1 MRIPHLAPLIVGLS
15 LVTAQSP
22 TPAPELIRA
31 ALPAVVRIEGTPTF
45 APEVS
50 GPIWGSGFFYHPN
63 RVITNYHVVEG
74 MSNLKVTLNNGQSYP
89 AQAYA
94 VDRGIDI
101 AILNV
106 EGVQA
111 PAVLQLSD
119 SASFDPGE
127 PVLALGSPYGEVT
140 LVSSGIISGVGSF
153 AFYEQFGDP
162 EVGSEIYSILY
173 TDAHIEPGYSGGPL
187 LNQSGQVIGVIDA
200 VLGGLAGV
208 AGIGIAIPAAQ
219 VLESTRDLERYGAPQ
234 RGWLGATLVG
244 LSDLDP
250 LLLNLA
256 GLSQP
261 QGTMVEE
268 VEPGSPAEAAGLKA
282 ATRDRF
288 GKLVALG
295 DVILAV
301 NGQAVDSPLAVTRAV
316 AKHRAGDSISLT
328 LWREQKQVELPLKLL
343 PRP

>member
-1 MRIPHLAPLIVGLS
+1 MRIPHLSPLIVGLS
-15 LVTAQSP
+15 LVTAQSQ
-22 TPAPELIRA
+22 TSAPELIRTTM
-31 ALPAVVRIEGTPTF
+31 PAVVRIEGTPTF

-101 AILNV
+101 AILSV
-106 EGVQA
+106 EGIQA
-111 PAVLQLSD
+111 PAVLQLSN
-119 SASFDPGE
+119 APAPFPGE
-127 PVLALGSPYGEVT
+127 QVLAFGSPYGEVT
-140 LVSSGIISGVGSF
+140 LVSSGIVSGVGSF
-153 AFYEQFGDP
+153 VFYEQFGDP

-187 LNQSGQVIGVIDA
+187 LNQQGQVVGVIDA
-200 VLGGLAGV
+200 ILGGLAGV
-208 AGIGIAIPAAQ
+208 AGIGIAIPSAQ
-219 VLESTRDLERYGAPQ
+219 ILESAQDLERYGAPQ
-234 RGWLGATLVG
+234 RGWLGATLIG

-256 GLSQP
+256 GLTQP

-268 VEPGSPAEAAGLKA
+268 VEPGSTAEIAGLKP

-288 GKLVALG
+288 GKLVTLG

-316 AKHRAGDSISLT
+316 AKYRTGDTITLT
-328 LWREQKQVELPLKLL
+328 LWRDQQRVNLPVKLL
-343 PRP
+343 PRS